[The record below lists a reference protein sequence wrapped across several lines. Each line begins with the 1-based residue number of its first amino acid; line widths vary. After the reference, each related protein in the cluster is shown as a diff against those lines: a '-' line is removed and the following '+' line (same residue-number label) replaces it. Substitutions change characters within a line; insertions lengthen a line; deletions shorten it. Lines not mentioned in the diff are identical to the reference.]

1 MYFVVCYDIEDD
13 KQRDKLANLLNNYG
27 VKVNYSVYEIKIE
40 KKELRDLIKKI
51 LQIIDKKNSVRFYNL
66 SKDTIIKSFEIFN
79 GKDIFS
85 F

>member
-13 KQRDKLANLLNNYG
+13 KQRDKLATLLNNYG

-40 KKELRDLIKKI
+40 KRELKKLVKKI
-51 LQIIDKKNSVRFYNL
+51 LQIVDKSNSVRFYNL

-79 GKDIFS
+79 GKDIFY